1 MTKFNT
7 IKLEDT
13 MINDYLNYRNLYLNR
28 KYASNKKKINKIDHY
43 QWWFTGQKKR
53 KSFLILKDN
62 KPIFISTSDHFNYK
76 NYKLIYSG
84 LISCLGETNLFDIL
98 KSIKVQNEYLD
109 KQVGKFCFISINK
122 KNKVLMHHWKYFKY
136 KPLLKNNIFYSYI
149 KSYLNIGN
157 NSNIF
162 YKEIK

>member
-62 KPIFISTSDHFNYK
+62 KPIFISTSDHFSYK

>member
-1 MTKFNT
+1 MHLIKRKLTKLTT
-7 IKLEDT
+7 INGGL
-13 MINDYLNYRNLYLNR
+13 
-28 KYASNKKKINKIDHY
+28 
-43 QWWFTGQKKR
+43 QVKKR

>member
-13 MINDYLNYRNLYLNR
+13 LINDYLNYRNLYLNR

>member
-53 KSFLILKDN
+53 KSF
-62 KPIFISTSDHFNYK
+62 
-76 NYKLIYSG
+76 
-84 LISCLGETNLFDIL
+84 
-98 KSIKVQNEYLD
+98 
-109 KQVGKFCFISINK
+109 
-122 KNKVLMHHWKYFKY
+122 
-136 KPLLKNNIFYSYI
+136 
-149 KSYLNIGN
+149 
-157 NSNIF
+157 
-162 YKEIK
+162 